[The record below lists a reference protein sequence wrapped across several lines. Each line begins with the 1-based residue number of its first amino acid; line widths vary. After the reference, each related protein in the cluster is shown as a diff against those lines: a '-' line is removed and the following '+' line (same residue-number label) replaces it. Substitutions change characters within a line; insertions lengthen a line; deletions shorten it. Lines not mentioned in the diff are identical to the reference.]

1 MKGLM
6 DEISKVSRRVSEEI
20 SAIMEG
26 LKVPEVLYES
36 SYHLLKAG
44 GKRLRPFM
52 LVKSYEACGGEGEKP
67 YPAAAGVEILHTFT
81 LIHDDII
88 DRDETRRGVPT
99 VHVLWGIPQAIIS
112 GDMLFALVFR
122 TLSKGLRDVGVE
134 DSVIVEVVGRFSK
147 TLVDICAGQT
157 MDMVMA
163 EKPTTAVTV
172 DEYMEMI
179 KLKTAVLYMASAE
192 IGGLLA
198 GASSGELEALR
209 SYGLNSGL
217 AFQMID
223 DVLGVS
229 GVEEELGKPVGS
241 DIREGKKTIVVLEA
255 LSRLDDA
262 GKRRLLGVLG
272 DRGASRDRIIEAIRL
287 IESSGAVEEAKRL
300 ARLYSS
306 KAREALRRLPATDAR
321 RLLEALTDFIVE
333 RRF

>member
-1 MKGLM
+1 LKELM

-147 TLVDICAGQT
+147 TLIDICAGQT

-198 GASSGELEALR
+198 GASSEELEALR

-272 DRGASRDRIIEAIRL
+272 DRGASRDRIMEAIRL

>member
-122 TLSKGLRDVGVE
+122 TLSKGLRDIGVE

-172 DEYMEMI
+172 NEYMEMI

-321 RLLEALTDFIVE
+321 KLLEALTDFIVE

>member
-1 MKGLM
+1 MRELM
-6 DEISKVSRRVSEEI
+6 DEISKVSQRVSEEV
-20 SAIMEG
+20 SRIMRG
-26 LKVPEVLYES
+26 LRVPEPLYES

-44 GKRLRPFM
+44 GKRLRPFV
-52 LVKSYEACGGEGEKP
+52 LVKSYEACGGVGEKP
-67 YPAAAGVEILHTFT
+67 YPAAAGVEVLHTFT

-99 VHVLWGIPQAIIS
+99 VHVLWGIPQAIVS
-112 GDMLFALVFR
+112 GDMLFALVFK
-122 TLSKGLRDVGVE
+122 TLSRGLREVGVE
-134 DSVIVEVVGRFSK
+134 DSVIVEVIGRFSE

-163 EKPTTAVTV
+163 GKPTTAVTV
-172 DEYMEMI
+172 EEYMEMI
-179 KLKTAVLYMASAE
+179 RLKTAVLYMASAE

-198 GASSGELEALR
+198 GASSRELEALR

-217 AFQMID
+217 AFQMVD

-255 LSRLDDA
+255 LNRLDDS
-262 GKRRLLGVLG
+262 GKRRLLETLG
-272 DRGASRDRIIEAIRL
+272 DRTASRDRIMEAIRL

-300 ARLYSS
+300 ARLYSA
-306 KAREALRRLPATDAR
+306 KARDALRRLPETDAR

>member
-26 LKVPEVLYES
+26 LKVPRVLYES

-52 LVKSYEACGGEGEKP
+52 LVKSYEACGGAGEKP
-67 YPAAAGVEILHTFT
+67 YLAAAGVEILHTFT

-99 VHVLWGIPQAIIS
+99 VHVLWGISQAIIS

-122 TLSKGLRDVGVE
+122 TLSKRLRDVGVE
-134 DSVIVEVVGRFSK
+134 DSVIVEVVSRFSK
-147 TLVDICAGQT
+147 TLIDICAGQT

-272 DRGASRDRIIEAIRL
+272 DRGASRDRIMEAIRL

>member
-6 DEISKVSRRVSEEI
+6 DEISKVSRRVSKEI
-20 SAIMEG
+20 SAIMEE

-36 SYHLLKAG
+36 SYYLLKAG

-122 TLSKGLRDVGVE
+122 TLSKGLRDIGVE

-147 TLVDICAGQT
+147 TLIDICAGQT

-198 GASSGELEALR
+198 GASSEELEALR

-272 DRGASRDRIIEAIRL
+272 DRGASRDKIIEAIRL

>member
-1 MKGLM
+1 M

-147 TLVDICAGQT
+147 TLIDICAGQT

-198 GASSGELEALR
+198 GASSEELEALR

-272 DRGASRDRIIEAIRL
+272 DRGASRDRIMEAIRL

>member
-26 LKVPEVLYES
+26 LKVPRVLYES

-52 LVKSYEACGGEGEKP
+52 LVKSYEACGGAGEKP

-134 DSVIVEVVGRFSK
+134 DSVIVEVVSRFSK
-147 TLVDICAGQT
+147 ALVDICAGQT

-163 EKPTTAVTV
+163 EKPTTSVTV

-179 KLKTAVLYMASAE
+179 RLKTAVLYMASAE

-198 GASSGELEALR
+198 GASNEELEALR

-272 DRGASRDRIIEAIRL
+272 DRGASRDRIMEAIRL
-287 IESSGAVEEAKRL
+287 IESSGAVDEAKRL

-306 KAREALRRLPATDAR
+306 KAREALKKLPATDAR

>member
-1 MKGLM
+1 LKGLM

-122 TLSKGLRDVGVE
+122 ALSKGLRDVGVE

-272 DRGASRDRIIEAIRL
+272 DRGASRDRIMEAIRL